1 MKEVD
6 YMLIAII
13 VYLIVGAI
21 EVYMTRTEL
30 NSIIASYRV
39 VRYCSILGVIL
50 CYAVWVIIAPIC
62 MLYGLCKSIL
72 DEVTKRES

>member
-1 MKEVD
+1 
-6 YMLIAII
+6 MLIAII
-13 VYLIVGAI
+13 VYLIIGAI

-39 VRYCSILGVIL
+39 VQYYSILGAIL

-62 MLYGLCKSIL
+62 MLCGLCKGIF